1 MRASQWLLG
10 FATVT
15 AVFGAVASGCGGS
28 SSSGGD
34 TTKDSGPD
42 VTAAETSTPEAAA
55 EAAAKETGPTDAAAE
70 ACVPVDADLTQ
81 LQVPDS
87 GLPDAGIDIGACVA
101 CLKSNCQTELQ
112 ACNADCVC
120 IDTIVGCLSGGS
132 ISLTCVPSG
141 ALGDQAITGLGIC
154 VESAC
159 AAQCTPA
166 TPPKDG
172 GGEGGGGEGGG
183 GEGGD
188 AAGD

>member
-10 FATVT
+10 LATT
-15 AVFGAVASGCGGS
+15 SAIFGAVAAGCGGS
-28 SSSGGD
+28 SSSGGG

-42 VTAAETSTPEAAA
+42 VSAAETSLPEAAKEAAA
-55 EAAAKETGPTDAAAE
+55 ETGGPQDAQAE

-87 GLPDAGIDIGACVA
+87 GLPDAGIDIAACVS
-101 CLKSNCQTELQ
+101 CLKTSCNSELQ

-132 ISLTCVPSG
+132 LSVSCVGAAALTN
-141 ALGDQAITGLGIC
+141 AAIQGLGIC
-154 VESAC
+154 AQSAC
-159 AAQCTPA
+159 ATPCTPA
-166 TPPKDG
+166 KPPTDG
-172 GGEGGGGEGGG
+172 GGEGGGEAGT
-183 GEGGD
+183 D